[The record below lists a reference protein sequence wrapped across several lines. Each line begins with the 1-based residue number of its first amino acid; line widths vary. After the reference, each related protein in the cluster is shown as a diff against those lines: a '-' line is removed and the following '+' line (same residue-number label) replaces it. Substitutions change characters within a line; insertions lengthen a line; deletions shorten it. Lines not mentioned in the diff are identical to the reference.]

1 MGIHWSIIRNP
12 QACSGKGA
20 KLWPRIEEMLNK
32 AGISYSEMETS
43 RPLHAFEMARDLVRT
58 GSTHLIAVGGDGT
71 VNEVVN
77 GIFGQSENNPANVVL
92 TQIPI
97 GTGND
102 WRRTVGIPTKL
113 EACIQMLQ
121 DFKEIK
127 QDIGL
132 VQWEEQEREV
142 KRYFA
147 NVAGMGFEALAGQK
161 ANAQKAAG
169 KGGIMGYV
177 SALIATLR
185 QFNSLDAEII
195 IDGKALPKSPVFS
208 LSVGICKYN
217 GGGMMPCPQ
226 AELDDGLL
234 DLTLIRE
241 ISKAAVIAN
250 IPRLFSGKFVRHS
263 AVTQFKCKSI
273 EVKTGI
279 DNLLETDGE
288 VIGQGNA
295 HFTLLPQAL
304 RVAIPRQA

>member
-20 KLWPRIEEMLNK
+20 KLWPKIETLLK
-32 AGISYSEMETS
+32 AAGVSYSEMETS

-58 GSTHLIAVGGDGT
+58 GSTHIIAVGGDGT

-77 GIFGQSENNPANVVL
+77 GIFSQSEHNPANIVL
-92 TQIPI
+92 TQFPI

-113 EACIQMLQ
+113 EACVQMLQ

-127 QDIGL
+127 QDVGR
-132 VQWEEQEREV
+132 VTWANKQQEET
-142 KRYFA
+142 RYFA

-185 QFNSLDAEII
+185 QFDSLEAEIFV
-195 IDGKALPKSPVFS
+195 DGKPLPKGEIFS
-208 LSVGICKYN
+208 LSVGICKFN
-217 GGGMMPCPQ
+217 GGGMMPCPK
-226 AELDDGLL
+226 AIYDDGLL
-234 DLTLIRE
+234 DLTLIRDL
-241 ISKAAVIAN
+241 SKAAVVAN
-250 IPRLFSGKFVRHS
+250 IPRLFNGKFVKHP
-263 AVTQFKCKSI
+263 AVFQYQCKTI
-273 EVKTGI
+273 EVRTGLT
-279 DNLLETDGE
+279 NLLETDGE
-288 VIGQGNA
+288 VIGQGSST
-295 HFTLLPQAL
+295 FSIIPKAL
-304 RVAIPRQA
+304 RVAIPR